1 MYLKNKIEPNKTIS
15 KINYLLFLFLLLSS
29 LLTLIKL
36 PIIDLAIHNFLLF
49 LGSSLLIYLNSE
61 RRTIINHI
69 KPLLFIIIIITWC
82 LITALLSDYQTTA
95 LMQTVKY
102 LNYPLV
108 FLAFLLAI
116 TKTKNKIVYYQIVI
130 NFLHIIGILG
140 IIEYFCP
147 QLWLFDLFKDDT
159 FYPRISS
166 LLQNPNSFGTL
177 MAITGII
184 SFIFYKQ
191 KQGKIIILLLQE
203 LVFITAIS
211 LSASRNAWL
220 VLIVGLGLLIYH
232 RLISYKLIWLLGAI
246 CVMSIL
252 YLPVSQYR
260 IGLGDI
266 LSSLPLA
273 TQNQALELPSPK
285 GTALSR
291 LLLWKQA
298 IAQFR
303 QHPIT
308 GLGLGVFAEHIS
320 IKVFGKSGFNT
331 HNLWLDV
338 LVSLGLPGLLMVA
351 TGVWKLW
358 QKINQLD
365 FLITIPLILLLV
377 SQLID
382 FFLYDFTFTII
393 EIFCIAIA
401 LVKVSENTTSPP
413 IYVGCRAKT
422 ENSRSVI

>member
-1 MYLKNKIEPNKTIS
+1 MELKNKIEQNKTIS
-15 KINYLLFLFLLLSS
+15 KINYLLFSVLLLSS

-49 LGSSLLIYLNSE
+49 LGSSLLIYLNYK
-61 RRTIINHI
+61 RRTIIKHR
-69 KPLLFIIIIITWC
+69 KSLLFLIIISSWC
-82 LITALLSDYQTTA
+82 LITALLSNYQTTA

-102 LNYPLV
+102 FNYPLV
-108 FLAFLLAI
+108 FLAVLLAI
-116 TKTKNKIVYYQIVI
+116 TKTQNKIVYYQIVI
-130 NFLHIIGILG
+130 NFLYILGILG
-140 IIEYFCP
+140 IIEYFYP
-147 QLWLFDLFKDDT
+147 QLWLFAIFKDDT

-177 MAITGII
+177 MAIAVII
-184 SFIFYKQ
+184 SFIFYQQ
-191 KQGKIIILLLQE
+191 KHGKIIILLLQE
-203 LVFITAIS
+203 LVFITAAS

-220 VLIVGLGLLIYH
+220 VLIVGLGLLIYY
-232 RLISYKLIWLLGAI
+232 RLINYKLIWLLGVI
-246 CVMSIL
+246 FVVSIL

-266 LSSLPLA
+266 LSSMPLA
-273 TQNQALELPSPK
+273 NQNQELELPSPQ
-285 GTALSR
+285 GTAFSR
-291 LLLWKQA
+291 LLLWQKA

-308 GLGLGVFAEHIS
+308 GLGLGVFEEHIS

-338 LVSLGLPGLLMVA
+338 LVSLGLPGLLMVV
-351 TGVWKLW
+351 TGVGKLW

-365 FLITIPLILLLV
+365 LLITIPLILFLV
-377 SQLID
+377 AQLVD

-401 LVKVSENTTSPP
+401 LVTVTQES
-413 IYVGCRAKT
+413 AKKIPK
-422 ENSRSVI
+422 NA